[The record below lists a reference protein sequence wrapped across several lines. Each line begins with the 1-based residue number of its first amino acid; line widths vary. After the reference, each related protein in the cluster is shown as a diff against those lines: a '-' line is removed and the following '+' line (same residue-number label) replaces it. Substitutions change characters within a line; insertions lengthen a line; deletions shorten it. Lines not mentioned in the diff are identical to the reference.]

1 MHRPEYRFGLEA
13 VGMMV
18 YTQTQGVAPFSRW
31 PVFDEEQ
38 RAAVAAVLES
48 GRVNYWTGGEGLAFE
63 REYARACG
71 VPYAVA
77 LANGTVALELALHA
91 LQLKAGDE
99 VIVTPRSFIASVS
112 CAVTRGLVP
121 VFADVDFDSQNLDP
135 AAVERAIT
143 PRTRAIIA
151 VHLAGWPC
159 NMMALT
165 ELARDRG
172 LKLIE
177 DCAQA
182 HGAEYRGRPVGS
194 WGDVAVFSFCQDKI
208 ITTAGEGGMLVT
220 ADRDVWERAWSFKDH
235 GKSHALTRDWR
246 GSATDFR
253 WVHNDF
259 GTNWRLTEVQSALGR
274 VQLRRLSEWV
284 GTRRRLAALL
294 TDGLSGI
301 PGLRLTV
308 PPAELMHAY
317 YKYYAFLR
325 PEMLRSG
332 WSRDRILERI
342 HSRGIPCFAGSCPE
356 IYLEK
361 AFDGTGWRPEQ
372 RLPVAKDLGE
382 TSLQFLVHPTL
393 TRQNML
399 DTCSVVGD
407 VMAEATR

>member
-1 MHRPEYRFGLEA
+1 
-13 VGMMV
+13 MMV
-18 YTQTQGVAPFSRW
+18 RTQTESVAPFSPW

-63 REYARACG
+63 REYARECG
-71 VPYAVA
+71 VPHAVA

-121 VFADVDFDSQNLDP
+121 VFADIDRDSQNLDP
-135 AAVERAIT
+135 GAVERAIT
-143 PRTRAIIA
+143 PRTKAIIA

-159 NMMALT
+159 DMVALT
-165 ELARDRG
+165 ALARDRG

-182 HGAEYRGRPVGS
+182 HGAAYRSRPVGS

-208 ITTAGEGGMLVT
+208 ITTGGEGGMLVT
-220 ADRDVWERAWSFKDH
+220 TDRDVWERAWSFKDH
-235 GKSHALTRDWR
+235 GKSHALTRDWS
-246 GSATDFR
+246 GSSTDFR
-253 WVHNDF
+253 WVHDDF

-308 PPAELMHAY
+308 PPAEVLHAY
-317 YKYYAFLR
+317 YKYYVFVR
-325 PEMLRSG
+325 PEILRSG

-342 HSRGIPCFAGSCPE
+342 NSLGIPCFAGSCSE

-361 AFDGTGWRPEQ
+361 AFDGTGWRPDQ
-372 RLPVAKDLGE
+372 RLPVAKALGE

-399 DTCSVVGD
+399 DTCAVVGD

>member
-1 MHRPEYRFGLEA
+1 
-13 VGMMV
+13 MMAH
-18 YTQTQGVAPFSRW
+18 TQTAGMAPFAAW
-31 PVFDEEQ
+31 PSFDEEQ

-63 REYARACG
+63 GEYARACG
-71 VPYAVA
+71 APYAVA
-77 LANGTVALELALHA
+77 VANGTVGLELALHA

-121 VFADVDFDSQNLDP
+121 IFADVDRDSQNLDP
-135 AAVERAIT
+135 AAVGRAVT

-159 NMMALT
+159 DMVALT
-165 ELARDRG
+165 ALARDHG
-172 LKLIE
+172 LKIIE

-182 HGAEYRGRPVGS
+182 HGAAYRSRPVGA

-220 ADRDVWERAWSFKDH
+220 MDRDVWERAWSFKDH
-235 GKSHALTRDWR
+235 GKSHALTRDRR
-246 GSATDFR
+246 GDSTGFR

-259 GTNWRLTEVQSALGR
+259 GTNLRLTEVQSAVGR
-274 VQLRRLSEWV
+274 VQLRRLSDWV
-284 GTRRRLAALL
+284 GTRQRLAAML
-294 TDGLSGI
+294 TDGLGRI
-301 PGLRLTV
+301 PGLRVTL
-308 PPAELMHAY
+308 PPAEVSHAY
-317 YKYYAFLR
+317 YKYYVFVR
-325 PEMLRSG
+325 PEMLRRD
-332 WSRDRILERI
+332 WNRDRILQRI
-342 HSRGIPCFAGSCPE
+342 NSLGIPCFAGSCSE

-361 AFDGTGWRPEQ
+361 AFDGTGWRPQQ
-372 RLPVAKDLGE
+372 RLPVARELGE

-399 DTCSVVGD
+399 DTCAVVGD

>member
-1 MHRPEYRFGLEA
+1 METAEMTAH
-13 VGMMV
+13 
-18 YTQTQGVAPFSRW
+18 TQTAGIAPFAAW
-31 PVFDEEQ
+31 PSFDEEQ

-63 REYARACG
+63 QEYARACG

-77 LANGTVALELALHA
+77 VANGTVGLELALHA

-121 VFADVDFDSQNLDP
+121 IFADVDRDSQNLDP
-135 AAVERAIT
+135 AAIERAIT

-159 NMMALT
+159 DMVALT
-165 ELARDRG
+165 ALARDRG
-172 LKLIE
+172 LKVIE

-182 HGAEYRGRPVGS
+182 HGAAYRGRPVGA

-220 ADRDVWERAWSFKDH
+220 MDRDVWERAWSFKDH

-246 GSATDFR
+246 GNFTGFR

-259 GTNWRLTEVQSALGR
+259 GSNWRLTEVQSAVGR
-274 VQLRRLSEWV
+274 VQLRRLADWV
-284 GTRRRLAALL
+284 DTRQRLAAML
-294 TDGLSGI
+294 TDGLGEI
-301 PGLRLTV
+301 PGLRITV
-308 PPAELMHAY
+308 PPAEVSHAY
-317 YKYYAFLR
+317 YKYYAFVRPGMLR
-325 PEMLRSG
+325 PD
-332 WSRDRILERI
+332 WNRDRILQRI
-342 HSRGIPCFAGSCPE
+342 NSLGIPCFAGSCSE

-361 AFDGTGWRPEQ
+361 AFDGTGWRPQQ
-372 RLPVAKDLGE
+372 RLPVARELGE

-399 DTCSVVGD
+399 DTCAVVGD